1 MGKDDLTRIELQICI
16 DFVNAVVQEEHDRK
30 FVCVNP
36 KPFFKNFF
44 MAAVSQ
50 AYLAKKSASL
60 MRCFFFLHGSVT

>member
-50 AYLAKKSASL
+50 AYLAKKVRHL
-60 MRCFFFLHGSVT
+60 LDVFFFCMDL